1 MKDMLWSTENN
12 AFTEDL
18 IGGEGKGWGREQER
32 REEKKNERDKRGSRG
47 RRVSTGAIF
56 LKWQCDLF
64 IEEKEKAK

>member
-32 REEKKNERDKRGSRG
+32 REEKNERDKRGSRG

-56 LKWQCDLF
+56 LK
-64 IEEKEKAK
+64 